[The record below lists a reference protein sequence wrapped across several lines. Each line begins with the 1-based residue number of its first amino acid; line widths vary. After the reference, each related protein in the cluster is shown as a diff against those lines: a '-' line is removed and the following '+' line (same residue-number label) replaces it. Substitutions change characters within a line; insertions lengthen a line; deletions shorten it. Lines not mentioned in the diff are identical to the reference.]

1 MLAAVSLGVNYNVL
15 INFIMLYFEV
25 NTKNRLLIFYVPTY
39 QPAAAHNSSLRAP
52 AAQRSRQ
59 QHTAGRQRRQ
69 QQQAA
74 SRGGGIK
81 IDIISPS
88 LTFEISCLMSS

>member
-39 QPAAAHNSSLRAP
+39 QPAAAHNSSLRA
-52 AAQRSRQ
+52 
-59 QHTAGRQRRQ
+59 
-69 QQQAA
+69 QQAA
-74 SRGGGIK
+74 AHSRQAEAAAAAGG
-81 IDIISPS
+81 
-88 LTFEISCLMSS
+88 E